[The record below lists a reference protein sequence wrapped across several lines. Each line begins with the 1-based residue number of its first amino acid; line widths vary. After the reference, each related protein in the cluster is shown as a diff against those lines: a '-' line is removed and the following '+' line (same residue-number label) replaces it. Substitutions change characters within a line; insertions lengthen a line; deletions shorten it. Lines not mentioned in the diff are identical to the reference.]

1 MDKRRQNSDE
11 LKNELLYNYNAQC
24 IIALI
29 EGVVILCPIVFLL

>member
-1 MDKRRQNSDE
+1 MDKRRQNSHE
-11 LKNELLYNYNAQC
+11 LENGLLYKAQC